1 MDEDGKLVLTAEL
14 VLAPSALL
22 LGWTAFC
29 FLKERDTSLSW
40 TGTLLFFAASAVV
53 AFFVVGYMR
62 IAEDRKS
69 RK

>member
-1 MDEDGKLVLTAEL
+1 MDEGGKLVLVAEL
-14 VLAPSALL
+14 ILAPSALL
-22 LGWTAFC
+22 LGWKAFC
-29 FLKERDTSLSW
+29 FFKDRDTGLSW

-53 AFFVVGYMR
+53 AFFVVGYMG